1 VGGEW
6 GMRRITVGLLLAT
19 LALAL
24 SACGPGSRS
33 QAAPSGPPE
42 SGTPTAPAPSDEP
55 SPSAASP
62 SSAAS
67 AVLVQFGRQG
77 GFAGVS
83 DQLTVRQDGGFTL
96 VRTRPAV
103 NRTGRLSAADLAE
116 LRQVLPSADI
126 ARQSTVQAAKGNDL
140 Y

>member
-1 VGGEW
+1 MGGEW

-24 SACGPGSRS
+24 SACGPGSRP
-33 QAAPSGPPE
+33 QAGPSGPAE

-55 SPSAASP
+55 SPSAAAP

-77 GFAGVS
+77 GFAGAS

-96 VRTRPAV
+96 VRTRPAG
-103 NRTGRLSAADLAE
+103 NRPGRLTAADLSE
-116 LRQVLPSADI
+116 LSQALPPADI
-126 ARQSTVQAAKGNDL
+126 AAQSPVQA
-140 Y
+140 